1 MKNRFVYFA
10 RFGFAAAAVLAAG
23 CGPIRKDEGAAV
35 EARATARWDLLIKH
49 QAEKAYDYLS
59 PGFRQTITRE
69 KYAQQKNDVAM
80 RWQAVRVTG
89 HECDADTCTIHLTVD
104 AIIPMPG
111 IGKPTKASSPLEE
124 HWIRVDHDWF
134 VVPDTRLKAIPA
146 LPKEAK
152 PAESKEPQKPS
163 S

>member
-10 RFGFAAAAVLAAG
+10 RASLAAAVVLAAG
-23 CGPIRKDEGAAV
+23 CTQVKKDEGAAV
-35 EARATARWDLLIKH
+35 EARAAARWDLLIKH

-80 RWQAVRVTG
+80 RWQAVRVSG
-89 HECDADTCTIHLTVD
+89 HECETDTCTVHLIVD
-104 AIIPMPG
+104 AVIPMPG

-124 HWIRVDHDWF
+124 HWIRVGNEWF
-134 VVPDTRLKAIPA
+134 VVPDTRLKAVPV
-146 LPKEAK
+146 PPQQAK
-152 PAESKEPQKPS
+152 PAESKDPQKPS